1 MSMPRLSLYKPE
13 RGQDYKF
20 IDRQISEMFQ
30 VGGTDVYLHK
40 YLGPANPSEQSAT
53 ADQPHYVDGVKETN
67 IQDLLL
73 LENRDRKY
81 DPSIYCIRGL
91 YNVQNIDFNLSQ
103 FGLFIDND
111 TLFMTVHIND
121 FIKYIGRKPLSGD
134 VIELP
139 HLRDEFALNDF
150 DISLPRYY
158 VIEDVGRASEGFSA
172 TWYPHLYRLKLKK
185 ITDNQQFSDI
195 LDQPAKEGSDQ
206 TLRDILSTA
215 SKELEINDAVLSQAE
230 NDVPQSGFETRQ
242 YYTLAVDPTN
252 GQPILETTEG
262 GDVIPGV
269 PARAGYS
276 GYLLGDGYPPNGH
289 SFGHGIQF
297 PLGPQ
302 ENDFFLRTDLLPNRL
317 FKYDG
322 TRWLKVEDKVR
333 HTLTNNDTRQTLKTS
348 FINNKN
354 ITGTT
359 VVQEGV
365 DVPTVNT
372 LTLQTSVPYTAGM
385 GCKVFIGDSKVQS
398 VVVTSGVGGNA
409 LITMGETAPANSNV
423 QWTLFK
429 SFIDERSSVSKAVKP
444 KADL

>member
-1 MSMPRLSLYKPE
+1 
-13 RGQDYKF
+13 
-20 IDRQISEMFQ
+20 
-30 VGGTDVYLHK
+30 
-40 YLGPANPSEQSAT
+40 
-53 ADQPHYVDGVKETN
+53 
-67 IQDLLL
+67 
-73 LENRDRKY
+73 
-81 DPSIYCIRGL
+81 
-91 YNVQNIDFNLSQ
+91 
-103 FGLFIDND
+103 
-111 TLFMTVHIND
+111 
-121 FIKYIGRKPLSGD
+121 
-134 VIELP
+134 
-139 HLRDEFALNDF
+139 
-150 DISLPRYY
+150 
-158 VIEDVGRASEGFSA
+158 
-172 TWYPHLYRLKLKK
+172 
-185 ITDNQQFSDI
+185 
-195 LDQPAKEGSDQ
+195 
-206 TLRDILSTA
+206 
-215 SKELEINDAVLSQAE
+215 
-230 NDVPQSGFETRQ
+230 
-242 YYTLAVDPTN
+242 
-252 GQPILETTEG
+252 
-262 GDVIPGV
+262 V

-365 DVPTVNT
+365 DIPTVNT
-372 LTLQTSVPYTAGM
+372 LTLQTSIPYTAGM
-385 GCKVFIGDSKVQS
+385 GGKVFIGDSKVQS

>member
-1 MSMPRLSLYKPE
+1 MPRLSLYKPE

>member
-1 MSMPRLSLYKPE
+1 MPRLSLYKPE

-195 LDQPAKEGSDQ
+195 LDQPAKEGSNQ

-230 NDVPQSGFETRQ
+230 TDVPQSGFETRQ

-385 GCKVFIGDSKVQS
+385 GGKVFIGDSKVQS

>member
-1 MSMPRLSLYKPE
+1 MPRISLYKPE

-20 IDRQISEMFQ
+20 IDRQISEIFQ
-30 VGGTDVYLHK
+30 IGGTDVHLHK
-40 YLGPANPSEQSAT
+40 YLGPANPTEQSAT
-53 ADQPHYVDGVKETN
+53 ADQPHYVNGVKETN

-81 DPSIYCIRGL
+81 DPSIYRIRGL

-121 FIKYIGRKPLSGD
+121 FINYIGRKPLSGD

-172 TWYPHLYRLKLKK
+172 TWYPHLYRLKCKK

-206 TLRDILSTA
+206 TLRDLLSTA
-215 SKELEINDAVLSQAE
+215 AKELAVNDSVLSQAE
-230 NDVPQSGFETRQ
+230 ADVPQSGFETRQ

-252 GQPILETTEG
+252 GQPVLETTTG
-262 GDVIPGV
+262 GDTVPGV
-269 PARAGYS
+269 PNRTGYS

-297 PLGPQ
+297 PQAPQ
-302 ENDFFLRTDLLPNRL
+302 ESDFFLRTDLLPNRL
-317 FKYDG
+317 FKYNG

-333 HTLTNNDTRQTLKTS
+333 HTLTNTDTRQTLKTG

-359 VVQEGV
+359 IVQDGV
-365 DVPTVNT
+365 DIPTTNT
-372 LTLQTSVPYTAGM
+372 ITIQTAIPYTAGM
-385 GCKVFIGDSKVQS
+385 GGKVFIGDSKVQS
-398 VVVTSGVGGNA
+398 VVVTSGTGGNA

-429 SFIDERSSVSKAVKP
+429 SFIDERSSISKAVKP